1 MEYKAVE
8 KPYQVGFTVATEYIL
23 MIVEIARFMKDNL
36 EPTTKYE
43 LKVSAQNQM
52 FTGNSTVIYVYTKPL
67 QSKTLLI
74 DFMN

>member
-1 MEYKAVE
+1 ME
-8 KPYQVGFTVATEYIL
+8 KPYQVGFTVATQYNT
-23 MIVEIARFMKDNL
+23 MSVETTRFMKDNL